1 MESMN
6 ATPQEERQKRV
17 QFTVGMVAIDGGTP
31 TDFTRGLLKQYEN
44 GEVSAKHLKQAIIE
58 KYAKGLYAT

>member
-17 QFTVGMVAIDGGTP
+17 QIVGMAAIDGGGA
-31 TDFTRGLLKQYEN
+31 TDFTRGLLRQHEN
-44 GEVSAKHLKQAIIE
+44 GKVSAEHLKQAIIE
-58 KYAKGLYAT
+58 KYAKGSYG